1 MSPTPRTV
9 EVDAASAECLVF
21 TEKEG
26 LLSKVAHDLKIRV
39 TEFSLAWDGTTLTAR
54 FDPRSLRVVDA
65 MLKGRENPAA
75 LSDSDKKKI
84 EKSIVADVLHARK
97 HRSIEFES
105 SEVVSEGKG
114 YRIKGELTLH
124 GVTRPISAKVNPSAG
139 RWSTRLSINQPD
151 YGIEP
156 FSAMLGTLKVKP
168 KLHVRLS
175 VPDGAL
181 PLPGS

>member
-1 MSPTPRTV
+1 MTRKVRTV
-9 EVDAASAECLVF
+9 EVDASSAECLVY

-39 TEFSLAWDGTTLTAR
+39 TKVSLAWDGKTLTAR

-65 MLKGRENPAA
+65 MLKGRENPVA

-97 HRSIEFES
+97 HRSIAFES

-168 KLHVRLS
+168 KVRVRLS

>member
-1 MSPTPRTV
+1 M
-9 EVDAASAECLVF
+9 F

-26 LLSKVAHDLKIRV
+26 LLSEVAHDLKIRV
-39 TEFSLAWDGTTLTAR
+39 TKFSLAWDGTTLTAR

-65 MLKGRENPAA
+65 MLKGRENPGV

-84 EKSIVADVLHARK
+84 EKSIVTDVLHARK
-97 HRSIEFES
+97 HPSIEFES

-124 GVTRPISAKVNPSAG
+124 GVTCPISAKVNPSRG
-139 RWSTRLSINQPD
+139 RWSTLVSINQPD

-156 FSAMLGTLKVKP
+156 FRAMLGTLKVKP
-168 KLHVRLS
+168 KVRVRLS
-175 VPDGAL
+175 VPDGGL
-181 PLPGS
+181 PLPGP